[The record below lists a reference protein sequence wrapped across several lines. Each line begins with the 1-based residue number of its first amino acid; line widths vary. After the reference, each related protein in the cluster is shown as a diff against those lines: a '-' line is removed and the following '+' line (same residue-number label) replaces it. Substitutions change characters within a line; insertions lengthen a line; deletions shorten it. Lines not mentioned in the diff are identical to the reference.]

1 MIQAFKRFFQKI
13 GRWILFRKDEDSNM
27 AISRSSM
34 GQQIARPPGK
44 VVPNALRQAN
54 PKKVE
59 KVMKEVEKV
68 MKEFKKGDL
77 HSGKKGPVVKNPK
90 QAVAIALSEARKA
103 KAKKKK

>member
-13 GRWILFRKDEDSNM
+13 GRWILFHKDEDSKM

-59 KVMKEVEKV
+59 KVMKEV
-68 MKEFKKGDL
+68 
-77 HSGKKGPVVKNPK
+77 
-90 QAVAIALSEARKA
+90 AIALSEARKA